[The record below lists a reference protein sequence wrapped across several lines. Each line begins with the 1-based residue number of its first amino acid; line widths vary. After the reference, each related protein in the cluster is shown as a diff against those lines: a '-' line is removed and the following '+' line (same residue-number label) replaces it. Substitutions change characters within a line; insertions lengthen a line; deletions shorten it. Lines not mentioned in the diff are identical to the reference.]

1 MPPPRLPY
9 HIHNAGVGVT
19 TASREESL
27 MGLSVLL
34 NLCAAAALTAASAVT
49 FRAAMLP
56 VWAGALLGLC
66 LYAGA
71 FVLTFLAGRPEDG

>member
-1 MPPPRLPY
+1 
-9 HIHNAGVGVT
+9 
-19 TASREESL
+19 

-56 VWAGALLGLC
+56 AWAGALLGLC

-71 FVLTFLAGRPEDG
+71 FALTFAAGRSEEE